1 MFDIGFWE
9 VAFIGLLALLILGP
23 KRLPEAARSAGQWV
37 GKLRTFISKVKQDL
51 DSQLQSDELVEL
63 RRLKDE
69 LLKARETL
77 QQTSE
82 SVFKGIT
89 DSVNSGMGEQMQD
102 TAPGYDFIGAA
113 ISASLPEEDTKSV
126 SKKKARRKNGKPA
139 VAKKKKTVSK
149 GGTKKKIN
157 KKKSIAKSKT
167 NKAKTK
173 SKVKSKKNGR

>member
-37 GKLRTFISKVKQDL
+37 GKLRTFITNVKQDL
-51 DSQLQSDELVEL
+51 DSQLQSDELAEL

-82 SVFKGIT
+82 DMVGSIANAY
-89 DSVNSGMGEQMQD
+89 DDGMGEQVPGI
-102 TAPGYDFIGAA
+102 APELDFIDDAVS
-113 ISASLPEEDTKSV
+113 SAPTVSTKQ
-126 SKKKARRKNGKPA
+126 KARRKNGKPA
-139 VAKKKKTVSK
+139 VAKKKETASKKAGKKT
-149 GGTKKKIN
+149 GIKKKVS
-157 KKKSIAKSKT
+157 KKKSAIKSKT
-167 NKAKTK
+167 KKTK
-173 SKVKSKKNGR
+173 TKVKSKKNGR